1 MIKFITLEFTMKKY
15 LLFYL
20 VILPCALFSI
30 SSEEPIIPSE
40 MLLSPDNSIIHTQV
54 DVVDA
59 EEDDL
64 KDEEI
69 TEELSD
75 TSPEYSTVDCNPL
88 S

>member
-1 MIKFITLEFTMKKY
+1 MNKY

-20 VILPCALFSI
+20 VILPCVLFSI

-40 MLLSPDNSIIHTQV
+40 MLLSADNSIIHTEI

-59 EEDDL
+59 GEDDL
-64 KDEEI
+64 NDEEI

-75 TSPEYSTVDCNPL
+75 PSPEYSTVDCNPL